1 MSNMTT
7 KIEFLNSGRL
17 QTRALLRAVLLVVA
31 TALFGTTVGCSSSG
45 SSPTI
50 AAPSN
55 LAYPQT
61 TFTATTGQA
70 ISAVTPTVTGAVTA
84 YSVAP
89 ALPAGLSLSTTT
101 GSISGSPTA
110 ATAQANYTVTASNSA
125 GSTTATLQITV
136 NAAVVPPANLVYPQT
151 SITATVGQAIT
162 TDTPTITGTVT
173 SYSISPALPAGLG
186 INTTTGAISGTP
198 TAVAAQA
205 TYTITATNSAGSA
218 TATVNVLVN
227 AAVPPPSAL
236 AYAQTTINAFVGQA
250 IPADIP
256 VVTGTVTSFSVSPA
270 LPAGLSI
277 SATTGAITGTGTAA
291 SPQATYTV
299 TASNSGGGTTA
310 TLTIAVV
317 QSPSTLFDVGHAGPI
332 QQIHVSATNVLSQD
346 NNNNTTNNHWVLW
359 NYASN
364 SEIASG
370 DQPNPPI
377 YPPQRWP
384 VDMADQIFV
393 IGQANGFEIHATSD
407 GHLIT
412 AIQAPASGSWWKLAT
427 DGSYICSGSSSGL
440 SVWSPA
446 GQLLFTRPGNY
457 YSVPNTT
464 PSANVYAAPGQI
476 LIASG
481 PAGQNV
487 VETVLATDGT
497 SSVGPA
503 FSGTFNS
510 WFSDGQ
516 RFFTNTGT
524 TVWIYSA
531 ASVQQSI
538 VSLPTIEQLAGEGN
552 WFWTYQGLT
561 PGYPLNIYAV
571 GANTPSASY
580 ALNVDTLVV
589 PSGNTL
595 GILAYGSPSASV
607 VDLSGSTPVKSDY
620 TVPIAYES
628 AYGATSAS
636 QWLVGNQHG
645 VLVDGASTLTTPR
658 YFGTGQVWS
667 MAGSTNLVAIAT
679 ANGAISYYSPSST
692 STTPVGTINF
702 SSSKIALSSDGTTL
716 AAMAN
721 ANDDQYEPDR
731 TLKIFSLPSGN
742 LIYSVPYQYQSGTN
756 APFLLDF
763 SLSGSGTVTGLVT
776 ETLTTG
782 TVIRQT
788 APTLGG
794 AVTWSDNGSN
804 EGINLS
810 PDGTLVAVSNGPKSN
825 SSATNIFK
833 NGLLVNAVNGFAI
846 GWIDN
851 DQLLVNNYQLV
862 NHQSLGYSNA
872 SIYSATGALTSTP
885 TLPELLTIQ
894 PISSS
899 SIYSPTLNTIFAMPS
914 GNTLYSS
921 TTPVTGPAAVVGA
934 NVVFTSGTRIVVD
947 TH

>member
-1 MSNMTT
+1 M
-7 KIEFLNSGRL
+7 NSRVFFPSSGKSRF
-17 QTRALLRAVLLVVA
+17 RALLCAILLSA
-31 TALFGTTVGCSSSG
+31 SLALFAVVSGCSSSPSAAAG
-45 SSPTI
+45 TSPT
-50 AAPSN
+50 N

-61 TFTATTGQA
+61 TLTVATGQA
-70 ISAVTPTVTGAVTA
+70 IPADTPTVTGAVTA
-84 YSVAP
+84 YNISP
-89 ALPAGLSLSTTT
+89 ALPAGLSLNTTT
-101 GSISGSPTA
+101 GVISGTPTA
-110 ATAQANYTVTASNSA
+110 TAAQATYTI
-125 GSTTATLQITV
+125 TATNSSGATTTTVQITV
-136 NAAVVPPANLVYPQT
+136 NAAILPPTSLAYPQT

-162 TDTPTITGTVT
+162 TDTPTVTGTVT

-186 INTTTGAISGTP
+186 ISTTTGAISGTP

-205 TYTITATNSAGSA
+205 SYTITATNSAGSA

-236 AYAQTTINAFVGQA
+236 AYSQTTIKAFVGQA

-256 VVTGTVTSFSVSPA
+256 VLTGTGASFSISPA

-277 SATTGAITGTGTAA
+277 SATTGAIIGTGTAA

-299 TASNSGGGTTA
+299 TASNPGGSTAA

-317 QSPSTLFDVGHAGPI
+317 QSPPTLFDIGHAGSI

-346 NNNNTTNNHWVLW
+346 INNSSTNNHWVLW

-364 SEIASG
+364 TEIASG
-370 DQPNPPI
+370 DQPIPPVF
-377 YPPQRWP
+377 PPQRWP
-384 VDMADQIFV
+384 VDMASQIFV

-407 GHLIT
+407 GHLIA
-412 AIQAPASGSWWKLAT
+412 AIQAPAKGSWWKLAT
-427 DGSYICSGSSSGL
+427 DGSYICSGSSNGL
-440 SVWSPA
+440 SVWSPT

-457 YSVPNTT
+457 YSIPNIT

-481 PAGQNV
+481 PSGQNV
-487 VETVLATDGT
+487 IETVLATDGT

-503 FSGTFNS
+503 FSGNFNS
-510 WFSDGQ
+510 WFLDGQ
-516 RFFTNTGT
+516 RFLTNTGT
-524 TVWIYSA
+524 TVRVYSA
-531 ASVQQSI
+531 GSVQQSI

-552 WFWTYQGLT
+552 WFWTYQTSIG
-561 PGYPLNIYAV
+561 GPLNIYAV

-580 ALNVDTLVV
+580 ALNVGTFVV

-595 GILAYGSPSASV
+595 GILPYGSPSASV
-607 VDLSGSTPVKSDY
+607 VDLSGSTPVKNDY

-628 AYGATSAS
+628 AYAATSSS

-645 VLVDGASTLTTPR
+645 VLIDASTPATPR

-679 ANGAISYYSPSST
+679 ANGAISYYSPSSS
-692 STTPVGTINF
+692 STTPVGTISF
-702 SSSKIALSSDGTTL
+702 SSSKIALSSDGTIL

-721 ANDDQYEPDR
+721 ANDYQYESDR

-742 LIYSVPYQYQSGTN
+742 LIYSIPFQLQSGTN
-756 APFLLDF
+756 NPFLFDF
-763 SLSGSGTVTGLVT
+763 SLSGSGTATGLIT
-776 ETLTTG
+776 ETLTPATI
-782 TVIRQT
+782 TRQV

-794 AVTWSDNGSN
+794 AVTWSDNGSS

-810 PDGTLVAVSNGPKSN
+810 PDGTHIAVATGNQGP
-825 SSATNIFK
+825 TNIYN
-833 NGLLVNAVNGFAI
+833 NGMLANAVTGFPI

-851 DQLLVNNYQLV
+851 SQLLVNNYSYK
-862 NHQSLGYSNA
+862 NPSDSAKTYSSA
-872 SIYSATGALTSTP
+872 SIFDATGTLTSTP

-894 PISSS
+894 PVNSSS
-899 SIYSPTLNTIFAMPS
+899 LYSPGLNTIFALPS

-921 TTPVTGPAAVVGA
+921 STPVTGPAALVGA
-934 NVVFTSGTRIVVD
+934 NVVFTSGTRIVID